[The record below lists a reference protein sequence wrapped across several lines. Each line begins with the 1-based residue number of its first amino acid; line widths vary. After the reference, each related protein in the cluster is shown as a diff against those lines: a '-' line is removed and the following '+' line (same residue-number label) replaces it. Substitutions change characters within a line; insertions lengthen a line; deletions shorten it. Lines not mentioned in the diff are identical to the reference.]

1 MDKTKQRMRKIV
13 TMMKHARVRVAEAA
27 YVCALWSTPA
37 LALAD
42 EAKAPEISGTGLGLG
57 GAYLFGLAAGLIM
70 FAVRY
75 ALDVRRSHLAEYGK

>member
-13 TMMKHARVRVAEAA
+13 TMMMRARERVAELAC
-27 YVCALWSTPA
+27 VCALWSAPA

-42 EAKAPEISGTGLGLG
+42 AEKSGQMSGTGLGLG
-57 GAYLFGLAAGLIM
+57 GAYLFGMAAGLIM

>member
-1 MDKTKQRMRKIV
+1 MDNTKQRVRKIV
-13 TMMKHARVRVAEAA
+13 EMMKRVRERVAEVA
-27 YVCALWSTPA
+27 YVCALWSAPA

-42 EAKAPEISGTGLGLG
+42 GEKDGQVSGSGLGLG